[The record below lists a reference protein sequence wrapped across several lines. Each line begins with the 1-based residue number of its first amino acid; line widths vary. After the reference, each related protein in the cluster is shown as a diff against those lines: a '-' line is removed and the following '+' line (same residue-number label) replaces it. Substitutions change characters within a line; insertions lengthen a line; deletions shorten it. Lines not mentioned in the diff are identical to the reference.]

1 MIDSEIIL
9 DGLLKS
15 IYPNVSGMYTSTDAG
30 MIMLILFVGAVLS
43 IAASQYHPAACIGMV
58 VFFIALLIWQA
69 SATEKRNEQ
78 RQFEYRMRTLCIDT
92 ELKEKYDKLRISL
105 GELQMLLEKRK
116 KETDDLRLSFNDGL
130 KPIVDNSK
138 NE

>member
-9 DGLLKS
+9 DGILKS
-15 IYPNVSGMYTSTDAG
+15 IYPNVSGMYTSTDAW
-30 MIMLILFVGAVLS
+30 MIMLILFVGAVLC
-43 IAASQYHPAACIGMV
+43 IAASQYHPAACIGIA

-69 SATEKRNEQ
+69 CANEKRNEQ
-78 RQFEYRMRTLCIDT
+78 RQFEYRMRALCIDT

-138 NE
+138 KE